1 MTGGRAVLAACAL
14 LPLAAAQ
21 AQTMLAGSL
30 ADLSLEELSR
40 ITVTSVSRRE
50 ESLAQAAA
58 SVYVITAED
67 IRRSG
72 RNSLPEVLRLAPNL
86 DVARADASQYAIT
99 ARGFNNVLANKLL
112 VLIDGRT
119 VYTPLFSGTFWE
131 EIDVMLE
138 DVDRIEV
145 ISGPGS
151 TLWGANAVNGVI
163 NVITR
168 RAAETQGV
176 TASLLSGSAGEE
188 GAARYGGAL
197 GAGHYRVYGKTVRRD
212 ATAFGNGTPIL
223 DAAEQNQA
231 GFRADWGS
239 AASGFTL
246 QGDAYEGQAFQQNR
260 EYAGLNLLG
269 RWNRA
274 LEGGGA
280 LEVQAYYNRA
290 NRHHFGLFKEERDTY
305 DLEVQHALAPRGA
318 HRLMWGA
325 GARRHEDRVQNSALV
340 AFLPPDAEL
349 DRNHVLLQ
357 DEIALARDLELT
369 LGAKLEYNNYT
380 GNEFLPTARIGWRA
394 GEGRFLWAALSRA
407 VRAPSRIDRDAQV
420 GVLRPGEFRSEV
432 VKVAEL
438 GWRAQPARRFSY
450 SLTAFRNE
458 YEHLRTLMPNPAG
471 PGFVFANDREGSAYG
486 VEGWATWQV
495 SDRARLSGGFV
506 GQQFDLAVRPGG
518 TDLQPAGSEG
528 NEADYWVKLRA
539 AFDLMP
545 GWELDAFLR
554 HYAVRPNPEV
564 PNYTALDLR
573 VGWRAARDVELSL
586 AVQNLFDRRHPEWGP
601 PANRAE
607 FERGA
612 FLKLRVGI

>member
-1 MTGGRAVLAACAL
+1 MRGRRAALAAFTL

-21 AQTMLAGSL
+21 AQTMMAGSL

-72 RNSLPEVLRLAPNL
+72 RTSLPEVLRLAPNL
-86 DVARADASQYAIT
+86 DVARADASQYAIS
-99 ARGFNNVLANKLL
+99 ARGFNGTLANKLL

-131 EIDVMLE
+131 AMDVMLE

-168 RAAETQGV
+168 RASESQG
-176 TASLLSGSAGEE
+176 TLASLQSGSSQDDA
-188 GAARYGGAL
+188 AARHGGAIA
-197 GAGHYRVYGKTVRRD
+197 GGHYRVYGKTTRREHS
-212 ATAFGNGTPIL
+212 AFGNGTPIR
-223 DAAEQNQA
+223 DNAEQVQS

-239 AASGFTL
+239 AANGFTL
-246 QGDAYEGQAFQQNR
+246 QGDAYEGQVFQQGR

-269 RWNRA
+269 RWNRP
-274 LEGGGA
+274 LDGGG

-290 NRHHFGLFKEERDTY
+290 NRHHFGVFKEELDTL
-305 DLEVQHALAPRGA
+305 DLEAQHALAPRGV
-318 HRLMWGA
+318 HRLMWGF
-325 GARRHEDRVQNSALV
+325 GARRHEDRVQNSPAIVFTPASKTLS
-340 AFLPPDAEL
+340 
-349 DRNHVLLQ
+349 RNHVLVQ
-357 DEIALARDLELT
+357 DEIALRADLDLT

-380 GNEFLPTARIGWRA
+380 GNELLPTARLAWRP
-394 GEGRFLWAALSRA
+394 GQGRLLWSALTRA
-407 VRAPSRIDRDAQV
+407 VRAPARIDRELFGPLSV
-420 GVLRPGEFRSEV
+420 RPLLGGPDFRSEV
-432 VKVAEL
+432 VKVAEV
-438 GWRAQPARRFSY
+438 GWRAQATPRLSY
-450 SLTAFRNE
+450 SVTAFFND
-458 YEHLRTLMPNPAG
+458 YENLRTTTTGASG
-471 PGFVFANDREGSAYG
+471 TVVTNDRQGTAYG
-486 VEGWATWQV
+486 FEGWATWQV
-495 SDRARLSGGFV
+495 ADRARLSAGFV
-506 GQQFDLAVRPGG
+506 NQRIDLETRAGSVTSAAEGNDPEYWAKLRASFDLA
-518 TDLQPAGSEG
+518 TD
-528 NEADYWVKLRA
+528 
-539 AFDLMP
+539 
-545 GWELDAFLR
+545 WELDAFLR
-554 HYAVRPNPEV
+554 HSAARPNPEV

-601 PANRAE
+601 AANRAE